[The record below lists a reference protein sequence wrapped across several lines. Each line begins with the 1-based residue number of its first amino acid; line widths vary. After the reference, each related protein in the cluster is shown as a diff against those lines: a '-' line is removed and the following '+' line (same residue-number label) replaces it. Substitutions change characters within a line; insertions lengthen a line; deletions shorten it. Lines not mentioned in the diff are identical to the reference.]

1 MIYQA
6 KIENGI
12 VTDVIVAD
20 DSFVSNL
27 DGAWIS
33 CTEETLPG
41 IGYTYS
47 QIDGFR
53 PPKPFPSWIWNGTFW
68 DAPTPIPD
76 NDNIY
81 EWNEDS
87 VSWIMTYMK
96 VK

>member
-20 DSFVSNL
+20 TSFVNKL
-27 DGAWIS
+27 DGVWIS

-68 DAPTPIPD
+68 DAPNPIPD

>member
-6 KIENGI
+6 KVENGI
-12 VTDVIVAD
+12 VIDVIVAD
-20 DSFVSNL
+20 DSFVKEL
-27 DGAWIS
+27 EGVWIS

-68 DAPTPIPD
+68 DAPVPLPD
-76 NDNIY
+76 NNNIY
-81 EWNEDS
+81 EWNEEIQAW
-87 VSWIMTYMK
+87 VMTYIK
-96 VK
+96 V